1 MVDGRNQNI
10 GNDNIIPNINL
21 SSSSVSSSAVDGRIS
36 QGSGHTPLIL
46 SVNHQS
52 PLPAPVQ
59 SLIPNENKNQQIQFE
74 KKDQSNMIN
83 LSSSPILPKNYLT
96 PDQSDK
102 DNVMSFSELI
112 FENKLNTILDKMQKL
127 EEENQKLK
135 PLLKTIVDM
144 QFYTFQNIKDY
155 QKTINELT
163 SSKGILILHL
173 IYFNEKMNLYFYFIG
188 QSSRFNDELSPR
200 LAQKT
205 SNLRK
210 SLGFK
215 EIRSEIKDGGKSIKS
230 HKYLDLDDDD
240 FFSLLE
246 GKEKVIE
253 KKEVKTP
260 SKISSEKIISKNSK
274 TSSKLDDVFLEP

>member
-1 MVDGRNQNI
+1 MVDGRNQNL

-46 SVNHQS
+46 SVNHQA
-52 PLPAPVQ
+52 PLPASVQ
-59 SLIPNENKNQQIQFE
+59 SLILNENKNQQIQTE
-74 KKDQSNMIN
+74 KKDQTNMIN

-144 QFYTFQNIKDY
+144 QFYTFQNIKGY
-155 QKTINELT
+155 QKTINEFT

-173 IYFNEKMNLYFYFIG
+173 IYFNEKMNLYF
-188 QSSRFNDELSPR
+188 
-200 LAQKT
+200 
-205 SNLRK
+205 
-210 SLGFK
+210 
-215 EIRSEIKDGGKSIKS
+215 
-230 HKYLDLDDDD
+230 
-240 FFSLLE
+240 
-246 GKEKVIE
+246 
-253 KKEVKTP
+253 
-260 SKISSEKIISKNSK
+260 
-274 TSSKLDDVFLEP
+274 